1 MTKSAATLE
10 QLASRLRDQAVEMA
24 TLRAAI
30 DVQFK
35 RIAAMQAELDVL
47 PYVRKR
53 RQTLLGLLPKPD
65 IPQREPSQPR
75 VGP

>member
-47 PYVRKR
+47 PHVRSR
-53 RQTLLGLLPKPD
+53 RQTLLGLLPKPASHNGNH
-65 IPQREPSQPR
+65 RGHE
-75 VGP
+75 

>member
-47 PYVRKR
+47 PYVRGR
-53 RQTLLGLLPKPD
+53 RQPLRGLLPKPASHNGNH
-65 IPQREPSQPR
+65 RSHE
-75 VGP
+75 